1 VAARFEPLQHIQQIK
16 YHHNLTQRCKN
27 VNISLQARFF
37 SNHHINTAS
46 FYIPQAHFDWL
57 RYSMA
62 HTDDLPLHILTA
74 DSQTWNSNNISAF
87 FKTKFKNSLK

>member
-1 VAARFEPLQHIQQIK
+1 MTFKLVYAVISGRAVKLSSAGCK

-27 VNISLQARFF
+27 VNISRFF

-46 FYIPQAHFDWL
+46 FYLPQAHFDWL

-62 HTDDLPLHILTA
+62 HSDDLPLHILTA

-87 FKTKFKNSLK
+87 F